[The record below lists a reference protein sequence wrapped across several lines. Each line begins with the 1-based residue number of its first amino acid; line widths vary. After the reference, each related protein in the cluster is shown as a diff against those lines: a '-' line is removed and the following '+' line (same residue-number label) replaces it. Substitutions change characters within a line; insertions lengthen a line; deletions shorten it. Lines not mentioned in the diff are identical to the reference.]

1 MIQTYDHGGVIEHA
15 RAYVARNFAP
25 RQQGSRILAVV
36 LLTICALSVASTA
49 AHMDPASAIFGVGL
63 ASGVAGHVMLVGWG
77 ASSGHG
83 DVCIC
88 TAEQIDKRARVIDAR
103 LDDLI
108 QTLEKNAY
116 RLDDIEEIVRVIAG
130 ELRGGMGDELRL
142 RRGRN

>member
-1 MIQTYDHGGVIEHA
+1 MIQTYDHGGVIDHA

-36 LLTICALSVASTA
+36 LLAICALSVACTA

-88 TAEQIDKRARVIDAR
+88 TAEEIEQRGRVIDAR
-103 LDDLI
+103 LNELM
-108 QTLEKNAY
+108 QTIERNAY

-130 ELRGGMGDELRL
+130 ELHGRTSDELTL
-142 RRGRN
+142 RRERN